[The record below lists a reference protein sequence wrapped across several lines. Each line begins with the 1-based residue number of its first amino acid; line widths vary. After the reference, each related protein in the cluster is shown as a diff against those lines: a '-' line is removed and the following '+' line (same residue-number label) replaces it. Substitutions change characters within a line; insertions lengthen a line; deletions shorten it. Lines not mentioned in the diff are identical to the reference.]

1 MILSEPFTPPAA
13 GAVAVGIGRLTL
25 DVIVRSGGESVPA
38 RCQAGGTCG
47 NVLAN
52 LAYLGWQAYPL
63 MDLGDDDP
71 GTRFVSDMQR
81 WGVQLDL
88 VRRIRGERTP
98 VIIHYI
104 RYGDGEAVHS
114 YSSRCPF
121 CGERLRYYEPVPT
134 ESVRQR
140 LPLVPAARVIFFDRD
155 SEGALLLARQ
165 CAEQGAVVVFEP
177 NYAGK
182 ETLFPQAVGLAHI
195 LKYAR
200 DKLPDLEEREDLSG
214 PLLLIETQGAEGLRY
229 RDRRH
234 GPGAWRHLP
243 AVPAPVVRDAGGSG
257 DWCTAGLLHRL
268 GQEGLTGLL
277 AAPPDDVREAL
288 RFGQALAA
296 WGCAF
301 EGARGA
307 VYHGDRS
314 ALVQGVNR
322 LSAGGSVVASA
333 VPALP
338 AGGSAFEEAGAFCPR
353 CGGEKTTEFAQVRPV
368 SR

>member
-1 MILSEPFTPPAA
+1 MISAEPFTPPAA
-13 GAVAVGIGRLTL
+13 GSIAVGIGRLTL
-25 DVIVRSGGESVPA
+25 DVIVRSGGEPLPA

-71 GTRFVSDMQR
+71 GTRFTHDMQR

-88 VRRIRGERTP
+88 VRRIPGEQTP
-98 VIIHYI
+98 VIIHHI
-104 RYGDGEAVHS
+104 RYGDGEAAHS

-140 LPLVPAARVIFFDRD
+140 LPNVPAARVVFFDRD
-155 SEGALLLARQ
+155 SEGALQLARH
-165 CAEQGAVVVFEP
+165 CAAQGAVVVFEP

-200 DKLPDLEEREDLSG
+200 DKLPDLEEREDLSR
-214 PLLLIETQGAEGLRY
+214 PVLLIETLGAEGLRY

-234 GPGAWRHLP
+234 GPGEWQHLP

-268 GQEGLTGLL
+268 GENGLAGLL
-277 AAPPDDVREAL
+277 AASPDDVREDAPF
-288 RFGQALAA
+288 RAG
-296 WGCAF
+296 
-301 EGARGA
+301 
-307 VYHGDRS
+307 
-314 ALVQGVNR
+314 
-322 LSAGGSVVASA
+322 AGGV
-333 VPALP
+333 
-338 AGGSAFEEAGAFCPR
+338 GMRF
-353 CGGEKTTEFAQVRPV
+353 
-368 SR
+368 